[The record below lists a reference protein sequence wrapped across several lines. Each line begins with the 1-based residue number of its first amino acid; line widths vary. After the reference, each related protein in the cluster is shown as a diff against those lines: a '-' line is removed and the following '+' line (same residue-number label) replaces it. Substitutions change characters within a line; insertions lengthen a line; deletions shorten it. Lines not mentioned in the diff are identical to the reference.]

1 MNKDQIRNVLNLIFM
16 IVAVVGV
23 VIYLTDD
30 KTKGIIVIL
39 IAMCFKM
46 AEALRWRKLPC
57 ECLINENKIISPAAH
72 DAGRQTSD
80 GSGHLSTD

>member
-1 MNKDQIRNVLNLIFM
+1 MSKDAIRNILNLIFM

-30 KTKGIIVIL
+30 RTKGIIVIL

-46 AEALRWRKLPC
+46 AEASMRMF
-57 ECLINENKIISPAAH
+57 NKSE
-72 DAGRQTSD
+72 
-80 GSGHLSTD
+80 

>member
-23 VIYLTDD
+23 IIYLRGDSM
-30 KTKGIIVIL
+30 KGTIVIL

-46 AEALRWRKLPC
+46 AEASMRMF
-57 ECLINENKIISPAAH
+57 NK
-72 DAGRQTSD
+72 
-80 GSGHLSTD
+80 

>member
-1 MNKDQIRNVLNLIFM
+1 MNKDRIRNVLNLIFM

-30 KTKGIIVIL
+30 KMKGTIIIL

-46 AEALRWRKLPC
+46 AEVSMRMFK
-57 ECLINENKIISPAAH
+57 K
-72 DAGRQTSD
+72 
-80 GSGHLSTD
+80 

>member
-1 MNKDQIRNVLNLIFM
+1 MNKDRIRQVLNLIFM

-30 KTKGIIVIL
+30 KMKGTIIIL

-46 AEALRWRKLPC
+46 AEASMRMF
-57 ECLINENKIISPAAH
+57 NK
-72 DAGRQTSD
+72 
-80 GSGHLSTD
+80 

>member
-39 IAMCFKM
+39 IAICF
-46 AEALRWRKLPC
+46 R
-57 ECLINENKIISPAAH
+57 
-72 DAGRQTSD
+72 
-80 GSGHLSTD
+80 

>member
-30 KTKGIIVIL
+30 RTKGIIVIL

-46 AEALRWRKLPC
+46 TEASMRMF
-57 ECLINENKIISPAAH
+57 NK
-72 DAGRQTSD
+72 
-80 GSGHLSTD
+80 